1 MTDEE
6 IEAYTKR
13 PAQNYIASE
22 RAKILNP
29 KAQERGTEMDGE
41 VRNRRNKRKEKK
53 ERAGKELEMN
63 LCHF

>member
-1 MTDEE
+1 M
-6 IEAYTKR
+6 
-13 PAQNYIASE
+13 
-22 RAKILNP
+22 NP

>member
-29 KAQERGTEMDGE
+29 KAQERGTEMNGE
-41 VRNRRNKRKEKK
+41 VRNRRNKRKK

-63 LCHF
+63 LCYF